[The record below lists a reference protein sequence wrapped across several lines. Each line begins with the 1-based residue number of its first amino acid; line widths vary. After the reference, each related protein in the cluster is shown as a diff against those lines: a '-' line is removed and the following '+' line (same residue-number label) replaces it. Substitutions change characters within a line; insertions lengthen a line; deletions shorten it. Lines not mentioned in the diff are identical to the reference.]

1 MFCPRFFVQRCGT
14 VRCMYVSMLVLLHN
28 MKVSSHAVVCV
39 RIYSEC
45 HFQFRYKPKTLK
57 SSVCR
62 NINSHQ
68 LGERARARRAE
79 RESKGA
85 RHEKSTNTL
94 DTRGVLHGELLNL
107 WKNRTQQI
115 VKNKYWIDE
124 TSRKSKY
131 ISGKKVCCECVGSFL
146 LCMCTKWSHAKHRM
160 GKLEMKNF
168 NFIVSF
174 VRFWPIDKFNLNWKL
189 FGKKRCTR
197 TNHE

>member
-79 RESKGA
+79 RARELGMKKAQTHSIRAAYYMVNCWIYGKTAHSKLSKTNIELMKHLESQNISRAKRYVVSVWEASYSVCAQSGA
-85 RHEKSTNTL
+85 TQSIEW
-94 DTRGVLHGELLNL
+94 ENL
-107 WKNRTQQI
+107 KWK
-115 VKNKYWIDE
+115 
-124 TSRKSKY
+124 
-131 ISGKKVCCECVGSFL
+131 ISIL
-146 LCMCTKWSHAKHRM
+146 LCHLCDSDQSI
-160 GKLEMKNF
+160 NS
-168 NFIVSF
+168 I
-174 VRFWPIDKFNLNWKL
+174 
-189 FGKKRCTR
+189 
-197 TNHE
+197 